1 MIKVRFA
8 TAICGL
14 TFFGF
19 SQEIQISSENTVKSV
34 NPLGQK
40 VITISP
46 STFAKTIEFK
56 NLPAVDDVTN
66 PDAYSK
72 EIRNNFERDGY
83 LEAQTQIQPDG
94 ALQGK
99 SVGKQLNPPLVNFNG
114 LNGSGFP
121 PDPSGAAG
129 PDHYVQAVNTVYRVY
144 DKTGS
149 PETFSFSLNSLWPG
163 SSNLGDPIVMYD
175 RHAERWFISQ
185 FSNSPNGIMI
195 AISQTPDPTGEYYAY
210 SYNLSQF
217 PDYPK
222 YSIWWDGYYM
232 TSNSTHTAVVF
243 EREKMIA
250 GDPTAQMISLSLPSL
265 NTGGF
270 RSPLPADADGDLPP
284 DGTPCYFFNLEDN
297 AFNGVSQDQIEIYE
311 MTTDWDTPNNT
322 QVVSSQQL
330 PVASFDAVFTGGFA
344 NIAQPGTS
352 QRIDAIQGVLMYRAQ
367 HTRWVNHNSIMLSHA
382 VDLGGNRAAVRW
394 YELRDNN
401 DGVWSVHQ
409 QSTFAPDNTSRWMSS
424 IAMDKHG
431 HIGMAYSVCNA
442 NSNIFPGIRYT
453 GRLRWNDLGTMG
465 FQEES
470 AIEGSGSQVGIDRY
484 GDYAHISL
492 DPDGETFWYTGEY
505 LGTNGSRRTRI
516 FSFNLD
522 QVVGVEEDAYYDE
535 LELNAFV
542 NGDALNVNVSGV
554 NNDEPILIQLIAMN
568 GQVVSQKLNVKP
580 IAGVCSETLNLG
592 VVNSGVYFVRI
603 GNGNFQETEKV
614 VISR

>member
-1 MIKVRFA
+1 MNKFKLIA
-8 TAICGL
+8 LICSSSY
-14 TFFGF
+14 FGF
-19 SQEIQISSENTVKSV
+19 SQSNSEIKS
-34 NPLGQK
+34 NALETTNKLGQK
-40 VITISP
+40 VVTITP
-46 STFAKTIEFK
+46 STFSKTIPFK
-56 NLPAVDDVTN
+56 NLPEVFDGVDPN
-66 PDAYSK
+66 SEPK
-72 EIRNNFERDGY
+72 EVRNNFQRDGY

-99 SVGKQLNPPLVNFNG
+99 SVGKQLSPPIVNFNG

-129 PDHYVQAVNTVYRVY
+129 PNHYVQAVNTVYRVY
-144 DKTGS
+144 DKNGS
-149 PETFSFSLNSLWPG
+149 PETFSFSLSTLWPN

-175 RHAERWFISQ
+175 RHADRWFISQ

-210 SYNLSQF
+210 SYTLSQF

-232 TSNSTHTAVVF
+232 TSNSSHTAVVF
-243 EREKMIA
+243 EREKMLA
-250 GDPTAQMISLSLPSL
+250 GDPSAQMISLSLPSL

-284 DGTPCYFFNLEDN
+284 NGTPCYFFNLEDN

-330 PVASFDAVFTGGFA
+330 QVASFDAVFTGGFA

-352 QRIDAIQGVLMYRAQ
+352 QRLDAIQGVLMYRAQ

-382 VDLGGNRAAVRW
+382 VDLGGNRSAIRW

-401 DGVWSVHQ
+401 DGVWTVHQ
-409 QSTFAPDNTSRWMSS
+409 QSTFAPDNSSRWMSS
-424 IAMDKHG
+424 VAMDKHG

-442 NSNIFPGIRYT
+442 NNNVFPGIRYT
-453 GRLRWNDLGTMG
+453 GRLRWNDLNIMG
-465 FQEES
+465 FQEAS
-470 AIEGSGSQVGIDRY
+470 AIEGGGSQTFTDRY
-484 GDYAHISL
+484 GDYGHLSL

-505 LGTNGSRRTRI
+505 LGSNGSKRTRI
-516 FSFNLD
+516 FSFNLND
-522 QVVGVEEDAYYDE
+522 VVGLEEDAYYAN
-535 LELNAFV
+535 LELNAFT
-542 NGDALNVNVSGV
+542 NGGNLNVNVSGV
-554 NNDEPILIQLIAMN
+554 KDDEEILIQLIAMN
-568 GQVVSQKLNVKP
+568 GQVVNEKVNVKP
-580 IAGVCSETLNLG
+580 VSGICSEVLN
-592 VVNSGVYFVRI
+592 VNSVKSGVYFVRI
-603 GNGNFQETEKV
+603 GNGNFQETKKII
-614 VISR
+614 ISE

>member
-1 MIKVRFA
+1 MNKIRFF
-8 TAICGL
+8 TVICGF
-14 TFFGF
+14 TFLSF
-19 SQEIQISSENTVKSV
+19 SQETQLNTVGSV
-34 NPLGQK
+34 NSLGQK

-72 EIRNNFERDGY
+72 EIRNNFHRDGY

-94 ALQGK
+94 ALQEEMGTR
-99 SVGKQLNPPLVNFNG
+99 QMRAPIVNFNG
-114 LNGSGFP
+114 QSGSGFP

-129 PDHYVQAVNTVYRVY
+129 PNHYMQAVNTVYRVY
-144 DKTGS
+144 DKAGS
-149 PETFSFSLNSLWPG
+149 PETPSFSLSSIWPG

-185 FSNSPNGIMI
+185 FSDSPNGVMI
-195 AISQTPDPTGEYYAY
+195 AISQTPDPTGAYYTY

-270 RSPLPADADGDLPP
+270 RSPLPADADGPLPP

-297 AFNGVSQDQIEIYE
+297 AFNGVNEDQIEIYE

-352 QRIDAIQGVLMYRAQ
+352 QRIDAIQGVLMFRAQ
-367 HTRWVNHNSIMLSHA
+367 HMRWVGYNSIMLSHA
-382 VDLGGNRAAVRW
+382 VDLGGNRSGVRW

-401 DGVWSVHQ
+401 DGVWKVHQ
-409 QSTFAPDNTSRWMSS
+409 QSTYAPDNTSRWMSS

-442 NSNIFPGIRYT
+442 NSNIYPGIRYT
-453 GRLRWNDLGTMG
+453 GRLSWNNLNEMTFD
-465 FQEES
+465 EEV
-470 AIEGSGSQVGIDRY
+470 AVDGQGSQTFTDRF
-484 GDYAHISL
+484 GDYAHLSL

-505 LGTNGSRRTRI
+505 FSVNGNKTTRI
-516 FSFNLD
+516 FSFNLQD
-522 QVVGVEEDAYYDE
+522 FVGVEEDYYYAN
-535 LELNAFV
+535 LSLNAYV
-542 NGDALNVNVSGV
+542 SGNNLNVEAEGIK
-554 NNDEPILIQLIAMN
+554 NNEEVLIQLIAMN
-568 GQVVSQKLNVKP
+568 GQVVSELNNIKPAQGSVKKK
-580 IAGVCSETLNLG
+580 IQISNLET
-592 VVNSGVYFVRI
+592 GVYFLRL
-603 GNGNFQETEKV
+603 GNMNFQETQKI
-614 VISR
+614 VISK